1 MSTTVRTRFAPSP
14 TGALHIGGAR
24 TALFSW
30 ALAQHFGGTFVL
42 RIEDTDVERSTPENV
57 AEILNAMAWLKLT
70 HDDGPYYQMQRMDRY
85 REVIAQMLANGTA
98 YHCYTSRE
106 ELEAMREAQKT
117 RGEREKY
124 DGTWRPE
131 TGKTLPTPP
140 AGVQPVVRFKNPL
153 TGLTSWIDVVKGEIS
168 FNNEELDDLIIARP
182 DGTPTYNF
190 CVVVDDWDMG
200 ITHVIRGDDHVNN
213 TPKQINILKALNAQL
228 PFYGHIPMILAPD
241 GSKLSKRKN
250 ATAVMDYER
259 MGYLPEA
266 LCNYLA
272 RLGWG
277 HGDDEVFTR
286 EQFVEWFSVEH
297 LSSSSSQWDPK
308 KLNWMNNH
316 YINQKPHDELVAL
329 IEPRLTTRLETY
341 DHTLPLTTYPLA
353 EIVALYKSRCDTLVQ
368 ITDEAES
375 YYLPYAANIE
385 LINEQVNEA
394 NRPAL
399 KDFAEGLKTVAWDK
413 ESINALIKSTLAQH
427 GLKMPAIG
435 LPLRAIVLGQTQSPS
450 LDNILWIF
458 GREEILHRLSIL
470 QANPA

>member
-85 REVIAQMLANGTA
+85 REVIAQMLANDTA

-106 ELEAMREAQKT
+106 ELEAMREAQKA

-213 TPKQINILKALNAQL
+213 TPKQINILKALNAPL